1 MINQLPRKGKTIF
14 NWKDKDSARK
24 SFKRARARIARNLG
38 NPRINQI
45 HFHTFRHWKATQELH
60 KTNNVYNVM
69 KLLRH
74 KSQSKTQK
82 YIHLIPDIT
91 DDFVCEV
98 ATTPQEIIKLITNG
112 FEKVT
117 EMNGP
122 QFFRKRK

>member
-1 MINQLPRKGKTIF
+1 
-14 NWKDKDSARK
+14 
-24 SFKRARARIARNLG
+24 
-38 NPRINQI
+38 
-45 HFHTFRHWKATQELH
+45 
-60 KTNNVYNVM
+60 M
-69 KLLRH
+69 KH
-74 KSQSKTQK
+74 KSLSNTQK

-117 EMNGP
+117 EMNGQ